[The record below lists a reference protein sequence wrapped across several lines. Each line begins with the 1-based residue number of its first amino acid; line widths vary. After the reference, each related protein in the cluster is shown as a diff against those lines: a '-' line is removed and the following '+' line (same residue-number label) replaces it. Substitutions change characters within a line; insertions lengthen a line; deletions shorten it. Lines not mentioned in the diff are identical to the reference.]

1 LLTYILQAKAAM
13 EKEVEARV
21 KALLAEPKASGKK
34 FEDPDFG
41 PTTDD
46 EYGAKV
52 CCSIYCRL
60 PVMLHQA
67 FRSDFYLLGRDINCQ
82 KMCCTAAE

>member
-1 LLTYILQAKAAM
+1 M

-52 CCSIYCRL
+52 YANIQS
-60 PVMLHQA
+60 
-67 FRSDFYLLGRDINCQ
+67 LLIQHGQ
-82 KMCCTAAE
+82 QCCTLQHLNCIREHQLSKVCYAAVRCCAAL

>member
-1 LLTYILQAKAAM
+1 M

-46 EYGAKV
+46 EYGAKA
-52 CCSIYCRL
+52 CNNI
-60 PVMLHQA
+60 Q
-67 FRSDFYLLGRDINCQ
+67 LLLIKHRKQSSSSHPSHGVSEYQLLREMGYFHMN
-82 KMCCTAAE
+82 TSFN